1 MSKSFIINKSM
12 TKSVMITLLV
22 LIFALVSY
30 GQSGTI
36 GSGNS
41 TVINGQGRPL
51 GGINVAVCAH
61 PATGGY
67 PCNNLATIYTDSTF
81 NTILT
86 GANPTTTDPQGNWG
100 FYVVSGTWD
109 VEFYGSGITSKTETL
124 VTLSSLAT
132 TTISNGVAILGTGSI
147 TSGTCAAAV
156 TVAATGVLT
165 TDNIMADFNADPT
178 GVTGYAP
185 TANGILTI
193 IKYPTTN
200 NVNFKVCNNTGGN
213 ITPGAI
219 TLNWRVVR

>member
-1 MSKSFIINKSM
+1 MKILRQ
-12 TKSVMITLLV
+12 SVIITLLV
-22 LIFALVSY
+22 LIPGLVY
-30 GQSGTI
+30 AQSGTI

-41 TVINGQGRPL
+41 PAVNGLGRPL
-51 GGINVAVCAH
+51 GGINVAVCNH

-81 NTILT
+81 GVVLT

-109 VEFYGSGITSKTETL
+109 VEFYGPGITSKTEVL

-132 TTISNGVAILGTGSI
+132 TTVSSGVAILGTGSI
-147 TSGTCAAAV
+147 TSGTCAAVV

-193 IKYPTTN
+193 IKYPTSN